1 MQPIQNGY
9 HYTIAISQSIVQI
22 FLTLAYYELTLKNN
36 VIERTRLS
44 VPWTMNA
51 WLLFSF
57 YENGGIL
64 APDWYKST
72 MVTSLVNVVL
82 MPRVTACQRLPL

>member
-1 MQPIQNGY
+1 MQPIQNDY

-22 FLTLAYYELTLKNN
+22 FLTLTYYELTLKNN

-44 VPWTMNA
+44 VPWTMKA
-51 WLLFSF
+51 WLLFS
-57 YENGGIL
+57 YSENGGII
-64 APDWYKST
+64 APDWYKPT

-82 MPRVTACQRLPL
+82 MPSVTACQRLPL